1 MNALALSLFAA
12 LSWMDLEPSQGVQ
25 LTEKVTLG
33 EPSFPAGTR
42 LLLEEK
48 EGLGIPVVRYK
59 LREAECAHPEW
70 ESEMA
75 IITPRGNEESSAVG
89 VQLSRGCAW
98 EVFVE
103 QKDLLTPSLFTS
115 SPDGDNP

>member
-1 MNALALSLFAA
+1 MHFIALLAA
-12 LSWMDLEPSQGVQ
+12 LSWMDLEPASPVR

-42 LLLEEK
+42 LFLEEK

-59 LREAECAHPEW
+59 LREADCAHPEW
-70 ESEMA
+70 ESEMV

-89 VQLSRGCAW
+89 VQLSRGCTW

-103 QKDLLTPSLFTS
+103 QKDLLTPSLFVGS
-115 SPDGDNP
+115 DAQLWQPR